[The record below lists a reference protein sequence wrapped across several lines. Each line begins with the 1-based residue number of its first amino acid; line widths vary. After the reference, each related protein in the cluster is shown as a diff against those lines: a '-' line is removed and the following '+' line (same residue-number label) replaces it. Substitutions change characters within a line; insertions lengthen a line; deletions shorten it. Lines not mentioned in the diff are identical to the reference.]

1 MVIANDANAPTLGEA
16 PVSAAQPTQP
26 RVFIVSDV
34 RLLSDGLILSLARQ
48 SSVSVVGAAEVAASP
63 TYVATLRPHVVLLDV
78 GTPGGLGLSAT
89 FRQAQ
94 PDIKVIAIAIADV
107 EQEVFDCAEAGVSGF
122 LSRNASIQD
131 VLTAIHC
138 AVRNELVCSPRIAAL
153 LFSRLATKASKR
165 SDERDNES
173 LTRRE
178 HEIASLITRGLSNKE
193 IARELRIQN
202 ATVKNHIHSILGKL
216 RVRRRG
222 QVAARMHATLLRR
235 EVQSVADHHM
245 PGTGHGA
252 VAQLD

>member
-1 MVIANDANAPTLGEA
+1 MAKRP
-16 PVSAAQPTQP
+16 S
-26 RVFIVSDV
+26 
-34 RLLSDGLILSLARQ
+34 RLHN
-48 SSVSVVGAAEVAASP
+48 
-63 TYVATLRPHVVLLDV
+63 RPSRA
-78 GTPGGLGLSAT
+78 SAT